1 MRGRSGIV
9 ENAVMFVHTTNTFFS
24 PSGNMRACVYE
35 ANRAVGSSINSA
47 PTAVAWSQG
56 QDQYW
61 GIKIKWNPHGNGGRN
76 SERKWPSP
84 YGTSTDNL
92 TRRNCIASFLQ
103 VDETETSDGIEV
115 IVVFVPEY
123 PNDGYLAGG
132 FGIGSP
138 PAWLTS
144 GAHGGPFYEWYE
156 GPSTNV
162 ASDLS
167 LIHI

>member
-1 MRGRSGIV
+1 M
-9 ENAVMFVHTTNTFFS
+9 
-24 PSGNMRACVYE
+24 
-35 ANRAVGSSINSA
+35 GSEMCIRDS
-47 PTAVAWSQG
+47 
-56 QDQYW
+56 
-61 GIKIKWNPHGNGGRN
+61 RN

-162 ASDLS
+162 ASDNLS
-167 LIHI
+167 YVVADFRYRPKNSGGTFNNPLSHTGSSTPIIVIQRHRYDTPSITVSYTHLTLPTKRIV